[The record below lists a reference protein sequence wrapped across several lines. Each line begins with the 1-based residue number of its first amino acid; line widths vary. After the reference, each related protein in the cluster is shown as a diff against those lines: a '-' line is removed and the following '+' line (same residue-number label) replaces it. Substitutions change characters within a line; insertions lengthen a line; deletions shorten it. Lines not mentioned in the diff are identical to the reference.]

1 MRVKAEKITRPGG
14 RKYNEDYALY
24 TTHNAYGCFLVADGL
39 GGHQGGALAAKT
51 ACDSFVEAFKKEPG
65 ASVEWLK
72 SYLNHSAL
80 ALDDLQNRSVMQD
93 TAKTTMVVLLLGAG
107 SATWA
112 HIGDSR
118 LYYFHAG
125 SIAHQTRDHS
135 LPQRLVDIGE
145 IKPDQIRRHEDRNRL
160 LKVFDGSKNCQFE
173 SFGKSAAIS
182 KGDAFLLCTDG
193 FWEYVL
199 EPEMV
204 EDLKTATDPADWLS
218 RMEKRLLS
226 RVKPNH
232 DNYTA
237 LAVLI
242 N

>member
-1 MRVKAEKITRPGG
+1 MRVRIELITRPGG
-14 RKYNEDYALY
+14 RRYNEDYALY
-24 TTHNAYGCFLVADGL
+24 TAHNAYGCFLVADGL
-39 GGHQGGALAAKT
+39 GGHQGGALAAIT
-51 ACDSFVEAFKKEPG
+51 ACESFKEAFRKEPG
-65 ASVEWLK
+65 VSTERLM
-72 SYLNHSAL
+72 SYLNHSAR
-80 ALDDLQNRSVMQD
+80 ALDDLQSRSVFQD

-107 SATWA
+107 LASWS

-118 LYYFHAG
+118 LYYFQAG

-145 IKPDQIRRHEDRNRL
+145 IEPDQIRRHEDRNRL

-173 SFGKSAAIS
+173 SVGKPAVIS

-199 EPEMV
+199 EPEME
-204 EDLKTATDPADWLS
+204 EDLKMATDPADWLL

-226 RVKPNH
+226 RVERNH